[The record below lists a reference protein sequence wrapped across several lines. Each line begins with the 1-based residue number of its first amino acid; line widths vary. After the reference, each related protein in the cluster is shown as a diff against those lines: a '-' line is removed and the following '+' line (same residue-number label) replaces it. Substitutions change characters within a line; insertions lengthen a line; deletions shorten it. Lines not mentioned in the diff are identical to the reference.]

1 MYSSTLQGKT
11 ARTQTGMTKHLRVAL
26 LWGCVCA
33 AGLGLFKP
41 AAVAQTDLSA
51 LSGTVI
57 DPSGAP
63 VQKASVKLK
72 NRATQLE
79 RKAVTGEEGRFV
91 FSLLPPGAYSLE
103 VEAPGFRPFR
113 DDDVRI
119 QVARTASIQVQLEV
133 GTVTERLEVSGSVSP
148 LVTESVSHGTVI
160 SEEKIIGLPLNGRE
174 FIQLA
179 LLVPGANPGGRTVQQ
194 NAVRLNQ
201 TGGFS
206 VSGGRT
212 NNNAFL
218 LDGAAN
224 TDPDYNSLNYS
235 PIIDAIAEFQVQTA
249 QFSAEYGRA
258 SGGQVNVVT
267 KSGGNS
273 FHGSAWEF
281 LRNRVMDARPFN
293 LNASRLPQYQRN
305 QFGATLGGP
314 IVRDR
319 AFFFAAWERLRIR
332 QAAAGLTTVAVP
344 TAAQRAGD
352 FSASRGIFDPDTLQ
366 NGVRQPF
373 PGFRIPES
381 RIHPWTR
388 AAMAAM
394 PPPNVGGDRY
404 VNASGVLRQN
414 GDNGS
419 VRVDYNLTR
428 RATVFGR
435 FAIWDENNVI
445 PDVVPNRDRLG
456 FSRPQNL
463 VIGSTQVLRP
473 MLVNE
478 FRGGFNRLLFQDG
491 LPEPL
496 FEVGGSRR
504 PLPRFVVAGYPV
516 MGGAGGFT
524 GTTGG
529 GTVLVRNNT
538 FQLYDNLSWQ
548 RGRHNL
554 RFGGE
559 LLWVQ
564 YNRFESANTLGQYQ
578 FTQGFTSRTASNDGT
593 GDILASMLLGLPQ
606 QGSRS
611 VGPSRIDGR
620 QHTFSVYAQDDWKIL
635 PALTL
640 NVGLRYELA
649 TPLYDHRMQMG
660 SIDYRNVPS
669 PWQVFGEGKLAFY
682 EPLFFICGQ
691 SGYPRGCAYTDK
703 NNFAPRAGF
712 AWQVLTGTVIR
723 AGAGVFYAANDLNP
737 LFRLAAV
744 LPGNIAQTLS
754 SNAFVPQ
761 FRGFDIFGPAV
772 VGPVQI
778 QQAGI
783 DLFQRSSYSLQW
795 NFAIQQQLGRSL
807 TAEAGYLATAGVKLS
822 QNVQPNNAR
831 PGPGAVDPRR
841 PYRAL
846 KFAPGTVF
854 PPYVTVQGS
863 SVPVGFINFLPHS
876 AQSNYHAFFLRV
888 EKRLTGNWSW
898 LSSYNW
904 SKAITNAPQF
914 RNAGGARGAENSP
927 PQDSH
932 NLRLE
937 RGLAAYDVRH
947 RWVNSAVTSLPFGPG
962 QRWLNQG
969 PAALLAGGWQFS
981 LIHSMQTGFP
991 FTINLSGDTAGVGGG
1006 TGAILIR
1013 PNAVSG
1019 ENWKLPAERRST
1031 ARWFNTAAFAAP
1043 PAFSFGNV
1051 GRNTVI
1057 GPGLLNFDL
1066 MAARSFRLAEG
1077 VRLQFRAELFNAL
1090 NTPNHDIVGRILND
1104 PQFGVVQSQLPPRQ
1118 IQLGL
1123 RLAF

>member
-1 MYSSTLQGKT
+1 
-11 ARTQTGMTKHLRVAL
+11 MTRNRRSVRRLAL
-26 LWGCVCA
+26 IA
-33 AGLGLFKP
+33 LFGSLLLAP
-41 AAVAQTDLSA
+41 AAAQTDLSA
-51 LSGTVI
+51 LSGVVL
-57 DPSGAP
+57 DASGAP
-63 VQKASVKLK
+63 VQNASVKLK
-72 NRATQLE
+72 NRATQIE
-79 RKAVTGEEGRFV
+79 RTAVTGEEGRFL
-91 FSLLPPGAYSLE
+91 FSLLPPGAYALE
-103 VEAPGFRPFR
+103 VEAAGFRPFR
-113 DDDVRI
+113 DDGVRI
-119 QVARTASIQVQLEV
+119 QVARTSTIQVQLEV
-133 GTVTERLEVSGSVSP
+133 GTVTERIEVSGSVSP

-179 LLVPGANPGGRTVQQ
+179 LLVPGANAGGRTVQQ

-235 PIIDAIAEFQVQTA
+235 PVIDAIAEFQVQTA

-267 KSGGNS
+267 KSGGNA

-281 LRNRVMDARPFN
+281 LRNRAMDARPFN
-293 LNASRLPQYQRN
+293 LNAPKLPQYQRN
-305 QFGATLGGP
+305 QFGASLGGP
-314 IVRDR
+314 IVRDK
-319 AFFFAAWERLRIR
+319 AFFFAAWERLLIR

-344 TAAQRAGD
+344 TAAQRAGN
-352 FSASRGIFDPDTLQ
+352 FSGGPGIFDPDTLQ

-373 PGFRIPES
+373 PDFRIPES

-394 PPPNVGGDRY
+394 PLPNAGADRF
-404 VNASGVLRQN
+404 VNASSLLRQN
-414 GDNGS
+414 ADNGS
-419 VRVDYNLTR
+419 LRIDYNLGR
-428 RATVFGR
+428 RATLFGR
-435 FAIWDENNVI
+435 YAIFDENNVI
-445 PDVVPNRDRLG
+445 PDVVPDRDRLG
-456 FSRPQNL
+456 FSRPQNAVL
-463 VIGSTQVLRP
+463 GSTQVFRP
-473 MLVNE
+473 AVVNE
-478 FRGGFNRLLFQDG
+478 FRAGFNRLLFQDG
-491 LPEPL
+491 LPEPQ
-496 FEVGGSRR
+496 FDVGGTRR
-504 PLPRFVVAGYPV
+504 ALPRFVVAGYPV

-538 FQLYDNLSWQ
+538 YQLYDNLSWH
-548 RGRHNL
+548 RGRHNW
-554 RFGGE
+554 RAGGE
-559 LLWVQ
+559 VLWIQ

-578 FTQGFTSRTASNDGT
+578 FTQGITSRTASNDGT
-593 GDILASMLLGLPQ
+593 GHILASMLLGLPQ

-620 QHTFSVYAQDDWKIL
+620 QQYYSLYVQDDWRVL
-635 PALTL
+635 SSLTL
-640 NVGLRYELA
+640 SLGLRYELA
-649 TPLYDHRMQMG
+649 PPLYDHRMQMG

-669 PWQVFGEGKLAFY
+669 PWQIFGEGRLAFY

-691 SGYPRGCAYTDK
+691 SGYPRGCAYTDR

-712 AWQVLTGTVIR
+712 AWQASPTTVIR
-723 AGAGVFYAANDLNP
+723 SGAGVFYAANDLNP

-754 SNAFVPQ
+754 GNAFVPT

-783 DLFQRSSYSLQW
+783 DLEQRSSYSLQW
-795 NFAIQQQLGRSL
+795 NFSVQQQLRRDL
-807 TAEAGYLATAGVKLS
+807 AIEAGYLATLGLKLS

-846 KFAPGTVF
+846 RFAPGTVF
-854 PPYVTVQGS
+854 PSYVTVQGS
-863 SVPVGFINFLPHS
+863 SVPVGFINFLPNS
-876 AQSNYHAFFLRV
+876 AQSNYHAFFLRL
-888 EKRLTGNWSW
+888 EKKLAGGLSL

-932 NLRLE
+932 DLRQE
-937 RGLAAYDVRH
+937 RGLAAFDVRH
-947 RWVNSAVTSLPFGPG
+947 RWVNSAVADLPFGG
-962 QRWLNQG
+962 GKRWLNQG
-969 PAALLAGGWQFS
+969 LAAHLAGGWQVS

-991 FTINLSGDTAGVGGG
+991 FTVNLAGDTAGIGGG

-1013 PNAVSG
+1013 PNAVPG
-1019 ENWKLPAERRST
+1019 QNWKLPANERTT
-1031 ARWFNTAAFAAP
+1031 ARWFNTAALVAP
-1043 PAFSFGNV
+1043 PAFAFGNV

-1057 GPGLLNFDL
+1057 GPGLLNFDFML
-1066 MAARSFRLAEG
+1066 ARSFRLAES
-1077 VRLQFRAELFNAL
+1077 VRLQFRGELFNAL
-1090 NTPNHDIVGRILND
+1090 NTPNYDIVGRILNN
-1104 PQFGVVQSQLPPRQ
+1104 PQFGVVQSQLRPRQ

>member
-1 MYSSTLQGKT
+1 
-11 ARTQTGMTKHLRVAL
+11 
-26 LWGCVCA
+26 
-33 AGLGLFKP
+33 
-41 AAVAQTDLSA
+41 
-51 LSGTVI
+51 
-57 DPSGAP
+57 
-63 VQKASVKLK
+63 
-72 NRATQLE
+72 
-79 RKAVTGEEGRFV
+79 
-91 FSLLPPGAYSLE
+91 
-103 VEAPGFRPFR
+103 
-113 DDDVRI
+113 VRI
-119 QVARTASIQVQLEV
+119 QVARTSSIQVQLEV
-133 GTVTERLEVSGSVSP
+133 GIVTERIEVSGSVSP

-160 SEEKIIGLPLNGRE
+160 TEEKIIGLPLNGRE

-179 LLVPGANPGGRTVQQ
+179 LLVPGANAGGRTVQQ
-194 NAVRLNQ
+194 NSVRLNH

-206 VSGGRT
+206 VSGART

-218 LDGAAN
+218 LDGAVN

-281 LRNRVMDARPFN
+281 LHNRAMDARPFN
-293 LNASRLPQYQRN
+293 LNEPRLPQYQRN
-305 QFGATLGGP
+305 QYGASLGGP
-314 IVRDR
+314 ILRDR
-319 AFFFAAWERLRIR
+319 MFFFGAWEGLRIR
-332 QAAAGLTTVAVP
+332 QAAAGLTTVVVP

-352 FSASRGIFDPDTLQ
+352 FRGGPGIFDPDTLQ
-366 NGVRQPF
+366 GGARLPF
-373 PGFRIPES
+373 PDFRIPQS
-381 RIHPWTR
+381 RIHAWTR

-394 PPPNVGGDRY
+394 PLPNVGADRF
-404 VNASGVLRQN
+404 VNASGLLRQN
-414 GDNGS
+414 SDQGLL
-419 VRVDYNLTR
+419 RIDYNLGR
-428 RATVFGR
+428 RVTLFGR
-435 FAIWDENNVI
+435 YAIQDENNVI
-445 PDVVPNRDRLG
+445 PDVVPDRDRLG
-456 FSRPQNL
+456 FSRPQNAVL
-463 VIGSTQVLRP
+463 GSTQVFGP
-473 MLVNE
+473 TVVNE
-478 FRGGFNRLLFQDG
+478 LRGGFNRLLFQDG

-496 FEVGGSRR
+496 FDVGGARQ

-538 FQLYDNLSWQ
+538 FQLYDNMSWH
-548 RGRHNL
+548 RGRHNV
-554 RFGGE
+554 RAGFE
-559 LLWVQ
+559 VLWIQ

-578 FTQGFTSRTASNDGT
+578 FSQGITSRTASNDGT
-593 GDILASMLLGLPQ
+593 GHILASMLLGLPQ

-620 QHTFSVYAQDDWKIL
+620 QQSYSLYVQDDWKLL
-635 PALTL
+635 PSLTL
-640 NVGLRYELA
+640 NLGLRYELA
-649 TPLYDHRMQMG
+649 PPLYDHRMQMG
-660 SIDYRNVPS
+660 SIDYSNVPS
-669 PWQVFGEGKLAFY
+669 PWQIFGEGRLAFY
-682 EPLFFICGQ
+682 EPLFFVCGQ

-703 NNFAPRAGF
+703 NNVSPRAGF
-712 AWQVLTGTVIR
+712 AWQVRPQTVIR
-723 AGAGVFYAANDLNP
+723 AGGGVFYAANDLNP

-754 SNAFVPQ
+754 GSAFVPQ

-783 DLFQRSSYSLQW
+783 DLRQRSSYSPQW
-795 NFAIQQQLGRSL
+795 SFSLQQQLGRDL
-807 TAEAGYLATAGVKLS
+807 VLEAGYLATLGVKLS

-831 PGPGAVDPRR
+831 PGPGPVDPRR

-846 KFAPGTVF
+846 RFAPGTRF
-854 PPYVTVQGS
+854 PPYVTVQGA
-863 SVPVGFINFLPHS
+863 SVPVGFINYLPNS

-888 EKRLTGNWSW
+888 ERNLRGGFTW
-898 LSSYNW
+898 LSSYSW

-914 RNAGGARGAENSP
+914 RNAGGPRGAENSP

-937 RGLAAYDVRH
+937 RGLAAFDVRH
-947 RWVNSAVTSLPFGPG
+947 RWVNSAVADLPFGAG
-962 QRWLNQG
+962 RRWLNQG
-969 PAALLAGGWQFS
+969 LAARLAGRWQLA
-981 LIHSMQTGFP
+981 LIHTMQTGFP
-991 FTINLSGDTAGVGGG
+991 FTINLSGDTAGIGGG

-1013 PNAVSG
+1013 PNAVPG
-1019 ENWKLPAERRST
+1019 QHWRLPARERTT
-1031 ARWFNTAAFAAP
+1031 ARWFNTAAFVAP
-1043 PAFSFGNV
+1043 PAFAFGDV

-1066 MAARSFRLAEG
+1066 MLARGFRLADRVG
-1077 VRLQFRAELFNAL
+1077 LQFRGELFNAL
-1090 NTPNHDIVGRILND
+1090 NKPNYDIVGRILNN